1 MCNIAANLFI
11 VELRDSIIRSI
22 LRARVSGGM
31 FVVSRQN
38 GQILQKPISAKKVA
52 KLWLLDKNVI

>member
-52 KLWLLDKNVI
+52 KL